1 MNGRHLAIRNV
12 THCIAIG
19 CCWLGAAANTHG
31 DLLWLKETDQP
42 QSGWVVNQTDELILF
57 RSFAAPDAPAVSLA
71 RTQVELVVI
80 TIDTERLAQLNP
92 SNWTAYRDYA
102 EELAVQK
109 LDPTAREL
117 AIRLY
122 VIGGHGASGDLRK
135 SCLTGLIAL
144 ANDVPQR
151 ERWRLLQR
159 LESGEIEP
167 ESQLDLNLAADID
180 PADRALAIDVVRL
193 IRRGEGIAAIE
204 LLDDPVVKAKLD
216 RWRHLISTEQLKR
229 LAVLNRFTPD
239 QLRLLLRMELS
250 ISNPAA
256 SPNVGPLDWADYANS
271 YSPQPVEI
279 PSFKN
284 ATPYDPEASVFRDG
298 QWQRPK

>member
-1 MNGRHLAIRNV
+1 MNGLHLAIRSV
-12 THCIAIG
+12 RHCVAVG
-19 CCWLGAAANTHG
+19 CCWLGAAVNTHG
-31 DLLWLKETDQP
+31 DLLWLKETGQP

-57 RSFAAPDAPAVSLA
+57 RSFAAPDAPAVSFA
-71 RTQVELVVI
+71 RAQVELVVI

-102 EELAVQK
+102 EELAVQR

-122 VIGGHGASGDLRK
+122 VIAGHGASGDLRE

-144 ANDVPQR
+144 ANDDPQR
-151 ERWRLLQR
+151 ERWRLLHR
-159 LESGEIEP
+159 LESGTNEP
-167 ESQLDLNLAADID
+167 ESQLNLNLSAAIE
-180 PADRALAIDVVRL
+180 PADRAVAIDVVRL

-204 LLDDPVVKAKLD
+204 LLDDPVVKVRLD
-216 RWRHLISTEQLKR
+216 RWQHLISTDQLKR
-229 LAVLNRFTPD
+229 LAVLNRLTPD
-239 QLRLLLRMELS
+239 QLRILLRMELS
-250 ISNPAA
+250 IIKPAA
-256 SPNVGPLDWADYANS
+256 FPDLGPQDWADYANS
-271 YSPQPVEI
+271 PSPQPAEI

-284 ATPYDPEASVFRDG
+284 ATPYDPEASVFRAG